1 MKKVLR
7 QFRYY
12 GSDENTSSLN
22 APAGIDKAKL
32 QSGDIFF
39 SSSDVLSAT
48 IVSLGIQTIPGVQFY
63 LNDSVDTIIIGST
76 GIYELELEG
85 ISKISSLK
93 FDSKSLKLIADNP
106 NAFLFIDVIYE
117 S

>member
-1 MKKVLR
+1 MAKHIM

-12 GSDENTSSLN
+12 NDEQGNNNQPEDLSAESLN
-22 APAGIDKAKL
+22 KGTIFAKYL
-32 QSGDIFF
+32 PFTQ
-39 SSSDVLSAT
+39 
-48 IVSLGIQTIPGVQFY
+48 LGIQALPGTRFF
-63 LNDSVDTIIIGST
+63 LNDNIEGPIIIGST

-85 ISKISSLK
+85 ISKINSLK

-106 NAFLFIDVIYE
+106 NAFLIIDVIYE

>member
-1 MKKVLR
+1 MAKHVM

-12 GSDENTSSLN
+12 EDNHTNNQPVELN
-22 APAGIDKAKL
+22 AGQLINGTVFAKYL
-32 QSGDIFF
+32 PFTQ
-39 SSSDVLSAT
+39 
-48 IVSLGIQTIPGVQFY
+48 LGIHALPGTRFY
-63 LNDSVDTIIIGST
+63 LNDNIEGPVIVGST

-106 NAFLFIDVIYE
+106 NAFLIIDVIYE

>member
-1 MKKVLR
+1 MAKHVM

-12 GSDENTSSLN
+12 EDSHTNNQPVELN
-22 APAGIDKAKL
+22 AGQLVNGTVFAKYL
-32 QSGDIFF
+32 PFTQ
-39 SSSDVLSAT
+39 
-48 IVSLGIQTIPGVQFY
+48 LGIQALPGTRFY
-63 LNDSVDTIIIGST
+63 LNDNIEGPVIVGST

-85 ISKISSLK
+85 ISKINSLK

-106 NAFLFIDVIYE
+106 NAFLIIDVIYE

>member
-1 MKKVLR
+1 MAKHIM

-12 GSDENTSSLN
+12 NDEQGNNNQPEDLNAESLN
-22 APAGIDKAKL
+22 KGTVFAKYL
-32 QSGDIFF
+32 PFTQ
-39 SSSDVLSAT
+39 
-48 IVSLGIQTIPGVQFY
+48 LGIQALPGTRFF
-63 LNDSVDTIIIGST
+63 LNDNIEAPVIIGST

-106 NAFLFIDVIYE
+106 NAFLIIDVIYE

>member
-1 MKKVLR
+1 MAKHVM

-12 GSDENTSSLN
+12 EYNHTNNLPVELN
-22 APAGIDKAKL
+22 AGQLVNGTVFAKYL
-32 QSGDIFF
+32 PFTQ
-39 SSSDVLSAT
+39 
-48 IVSLGIQTIPGVQFY
+48 LGIQALPGTRFY
-63 LNDSVDTIIIGST
+63 LNDNIEGPVIVGST

-106 NAFLFIDVIYE
+106 NAFLIIDVIYE

>member
-1 MKKVLR
+1 MAKHIM

-12 GSDENTSSLN
+12 GDGQSNNQPISQEDPNLRDSLQK
-22 APAGIDKAKL
+22 GTVFAKYL
-32 QSGDIFF
+32 PFTQ
-39 SSSDVLSAT
+39 
-48 IVSLGIQTIPGVQFY
+48 LGIQSLPGTRFY
-63 LNDSVDTIIIGST
+63 LNDNIEGPVILGST

-93 FDSKSLKLIADNP
+93 FDSRSLDLINKNP
-106 NAFLFIDVIYE
+106 NGYLIIDVIYE

>member
-1 MKKVLR
+1 MAKHIM

-12 GSDENTSSLN
+12 NDEQGNNNQPEDLNADSLN
-22 APAGIDKAKL
+22 KGTIFAKYL
-32 QSGDIFF
+32 PFTQ
-39 SSSDVLSAT
+39 
-48 IVSLGIQTIPGVQFY
+48 LGIQALPGTRFF
-63 LNDSVDTIIIGST
+63 LNDNIEGPVIIGST

-85 ISKISSLK
+85 ISKINSLK

-106 NAFLFIDVIYE
+106 NAFLIIDVIYE